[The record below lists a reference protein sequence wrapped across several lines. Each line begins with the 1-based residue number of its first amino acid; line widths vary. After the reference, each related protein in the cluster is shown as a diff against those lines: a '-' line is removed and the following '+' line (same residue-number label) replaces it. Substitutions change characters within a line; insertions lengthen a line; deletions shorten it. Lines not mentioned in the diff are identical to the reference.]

1 MRERSE
7 TVGLYL
13 ERVRRHRLLDRES
26 EGELAERSARG
37 CVASRRAL
45 VESNLAFVV
54 RIAKEYRNLGVPFED
69 LLEEGNLGL
78 LEAACRFDGAR
89 GTRFITYASWWIRK
103 AILDALVKHPRL
115 VRLPYYQLQRR
126 KRLLE
131 AAPEGE
137 EVPRLPGFRIESLD
151 EPHGDGERTLGET
164 IADATVA
171 TPEEETLRAEATFE
185 MRRALEVLNPQERRI
200 LELRFGLDGSRRLS
214 LNEVGAELR
223 LSRERIRQLE
233 GRAID
238 RLRRALR
245 TRSALVRR
253 VA

>member
-1 MRERSE
+1 MRDRSE

-13 ERVRRHRLLDRES
+13 ERVRRHRLLDRER

-54 RIAKEYRNLGVPFED
+54 RIAREYRNLGVPFED

-78 LEAACRFDGAR
+78 LEAARRFDGAR

-103 AILDALVKHPRL
+103 AILEALVRHTRL

-131 AAPEGE
+131 AAPQGGE
-137 EVPRLPGFRIESLD
+137 APRLPGFRIESLD
-151 EPHGDGERTLGET
+151 DPHGDGDRTLGET

-185 MRRALEVLNPQERRI
+185 MRRALEGLNPQERRI
-200 LELRFGLDGSRRLS
+200 LELRFGLDGSPRLS
-214 LNEVGAELR
+214 LNEVGDELG
-223 LSRERIRQLE
+223 LSRERIRQIE
-233 GRAID
+233 GRAIE

-245 TRSALVRR
+245 TRTAPARR